1 MKLRAKL
8 AGLRLVKGA
17 RLPYIEAKGAF
28 PIDLARHDMNF
39 VQTYLRV
46 LKELGSE
53 YRLATVLVLA
63 NLALAAAQFAEP
75 ILFGRIIDKLAEAQK
90 TDVPLQ
96 WEALAPL
103 IAAWVGFG
111 LFTIAAAVLVALH
124 SDRLSHRRRLAVM
137 GAYFEH
143 VLHLPLS
150 FHTAS
155 HSGRLLKGML
165 DGAAGMASI
174 WLSFFREN
182 CASIMAL
189 FVMLP
194 LSLFLNWRLACLL
207 IVLVFFFGFLTTFV
221 LRRTEG
227 LQSRVESYNTDLAER
242 ASDA

>member
-1 MKLRAKL
+1 
-8 AGLRLVKGA
+8 LVKSA
-17 RLPYIEAKGAF
+17 RLPYIEREKAF
-28 PIDLARHDMNF
+28 SICLARRDMNF
-39 VQTYLRV
+39 VRTYVRV

-53 YRLATVLVLA
+53 SRIAIILVLA

-90 TDVPLQ
+90 SDVPLQ
-96 WEALAPL
+96 WEVLAPL

-155 HSGRLLKGML
+155 H
-165 DGAAGMASI
+165 
-174 WLSFFREN
+174 
-182 CASIMAL
+182 
-189 FVMLP
+189 
-194 LSLFLNWRLACLL
+194 
-207 IVLVFFFGFLTTFV
+207 
-221 LRRTEG
+221 
-227 LQSRVESYNTDLAER
+227 
-242 ASDA
+242 

>member
-1 MKLRAKL
+1 MKLGAKL
-8 AGLRLVKGA
+8 ARAGLVKSA
-17 RLPYIEAKGAF
+17 SLPYIEPEKAF
-28 PIDLARHDMNF
+28 SICLARRDMNF
-39 VQTYLRV
+39 VRTYLRV

-53 YRLATVLVLA
+53 SRIAIILVLA

-90 TDVPLQ
+90 SDVPLQ

-155 HSGRLLKGML
+155 HSGRLRRARPRGPHHHRGPR
-165 DGAAGMASI
+165 DPAADQGTGTGG
-174 WLSFFREN
+174 
-182 CASIMAL
+182 
-189 FVMLP
+189 
-194 LSLFLNWRLACLL
+194 L
-207 IVLVFFFGFLTTFV
+207 IL
-221 LRRTEG
+221 
-227 LQSRVESYNTDLAER
+227 
-242 ASDA
+242 